1 MKAGIL
7 DLHRE
12 ASLVLARL
20 LPNLEQALTVSIKED
35 PQAWKTFVRH
45 LEAHFDHLFQLYH
58 LLYGTRYDM
67 LYHVQL
73 ILKLYIMC

>member
-12 ASLVLARL
+12 ASRVLARL

-45 LEAHFDHLFQLYH
+45 LEAHFDHPFNSIISF
-58 LLYGTRYDM
+58 TAPAM
-67 LYHVQL
+67 TCSFTW
-73 ILKLYIMC
+73 KTC

>member
-12 ASLVLARL
+12 ASRVLTYL
-20 LPNLEQALTVSIKED
+20 LPNLEQELAASIKED

-45 LEAHFDHLFQLYH
+45 LETHFDHLFHLYH
-58 LLYGTRYDM
+58 LLYGSRYDM
-67 LYHVQL
+67 LFHEHGKSL
-73 ILKLYIMC
+73 L